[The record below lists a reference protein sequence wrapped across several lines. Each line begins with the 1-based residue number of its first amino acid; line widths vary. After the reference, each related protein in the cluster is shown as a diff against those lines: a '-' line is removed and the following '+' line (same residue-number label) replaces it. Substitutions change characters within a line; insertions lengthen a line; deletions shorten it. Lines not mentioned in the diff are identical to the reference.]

1 MNYWTLRH
9 RHRAGLLDCHGIQ
22 PFCASSNTRQLWRC
36 LLDRN
41 AKAETIVASVVATIG
56 GVVWSVDF
64 NQTVAP
70 IGTFVQDTD
79 LVGQAIPIDE
89 ELVPQHLDL
98 EDRLFLRHWKHLKFL
113 ALHDALRRFLN
124 FFQRHFRLEK
134 TLEFGNRFEVPPED
148 PSVEL
153 ADLHIELVACSVD
166 RTFHVRSLSGSLD
179 DAARDLKREFARIL
193 TSQEV

>member
-1 MNYWTLRH
+1 MNYRTLRH
-9 RHRAGLLDCHGIQ
+9 RHYTGLMDCHRARLSSIR
-22 PFCASSNTRQLWRC
+22 ASTTPLWRRSS
-36 LLDRN
+36 DRGAR
-41 AKAETIVASVVATIG
+41 AKVIVASVIATIG
-56 GVVWSVDF
+56 GLVWLVDF

-70 IGTFVQDTD
+70 IGTFVQNTN

-98 EDRLFLRHWKHLKFL
+98 EDRLFLRHRKHLKFL

-134 TLEFGNRFEVPPED
+134 TLEFGNRLEVPPEN
-148 PSVEL
+148 PRVEL

-166 RTFHVRSLSGSLD
+166 RTFHVRPLSGSLD